1 MGLLDGV
8 LGNVLGGMTNNAG
21 QAQGGNPLLQM
32 AMQLFQQHGG
42 LAGIVDMF
50 KKQGLAQ
57 EADSWVGTGANLP
70 ISPERLKQVLGGGGG
85 GLAEMASKLGLS
97 EDDAGN
103 GLAQTLPELI
113 NQLTPEGRLPDNAS
127 SPLEQLLGGLGG
139 KLFGG

>member
-1 MGLLDGV
+1 MGLLDGA
-8 LGNVLGGMTNNAG
+8 LGSVLGGMLNNTG
-21 QAQGGNPLLQM
+21 QGQGGNPLMQL

-70 ISPERLKQVLGGGGG
+70 LTPEQLKQVLGGAG
-85 GLAEMASKLGLS
+85 GLGAIAGKLGLS
-97 EDDAGN
+97 EDEAGS

-113 NQLTPEGRLPDNAS
+113 NQLTPEGRVPDNANG
-127 SPLEQLLGGLGG
+127 PLEQMLGGLAG
-139 KLFGG
+139 KIFG

>member
-1 MGLLDGV
+1 MGLLDSV
-8 LGNVLGGMTNNAG
+8 LGNVLGGMMNNSG
-21 QAQGGNPLLQM
+21 QAQGGNPLMQM

-57 EADSWVGTGANLP
+57 EADSWVSTGANLP
-70 ISPERLKQVLGGGGG
+70 ISPEQLKQVLGGGGG

-97 EDDAGN
+97 EDDAGK
-103 GLAQTLPELI
+103 GLAQTLPELV
-113 NQLTPEGRLPDNAS
+113 NQLTPDGRLPDNAN

>member
-70 ISPERLKQVLGGGGG
+70 ISPEQLKQVLGGGGG